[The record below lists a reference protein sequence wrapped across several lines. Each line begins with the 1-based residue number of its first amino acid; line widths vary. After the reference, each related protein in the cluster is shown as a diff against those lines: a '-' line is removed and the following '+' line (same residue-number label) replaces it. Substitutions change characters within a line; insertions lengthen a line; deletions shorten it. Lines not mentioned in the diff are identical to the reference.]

1 MIVRLGLMLAL
12 LFVDIFLLSGCHQ
25 GGEASSS
32 SSYEMAPKMNEA
44 VATEASADAAL
55 QDMSAEGG
63 SPPAPGRTAAEPV
76 QDATPK
82 PMRIYRATLRLQVD
96 APEEAAA
103 KARRIAE
110 RHGAW
115 LQTERQEREPYEHR
129 VYFEFR
135 VPPAQLDTVI
145 AQLVS
150 MANFVAQKDMNTDE
164 VGAQYADLSARLQ
177 QKKDVAAQYRQLLTR
192 AGSIKD
198 ILEVQEHIRHLQEE
212 IDATE
217 GQLRYLSRQVAHSTL
232 TVTFFRPME
241 GSRQPEAG
249 FWARLGTAFSNGWS
263 ALQALILAIVTAWG
277 IIVPIGLGVLI
288 YLRWNRRKRRE
299 AEAKRKAE
307 AKQGAGTDFA

>member
-1 MIVRLGLMLAL
+1 MFVRLGLMLAL
-12 LFVDIFLLSGCHQ
+12 IFLDILLLSGCHQ

-32 SSYEMAPKMNEA
+32 SSYEMSPKMDA
-44 VATEASADAAL
+44 PAATEASADAAVEN
-55 QDMSAEGG
+55 MSAEGG
-63 SPPAPGRTAAEPV
+63 SPPAPGQAPAELAPEAA
-76 QDATPK
+76 PK
-82 PMRIYRATLRLQVD
+82 SMRIYRATLRLQVD
-96 APEEAAA
+96 EPEKAAA
-103 KARRIAE
+103 QARRIAE

-145 AQLVS
+145 AQLVG
-150 MANFVAQKDMNTDE
+150 MANFVAQKELNTDE

-192 AGSIKD
+192 AGSIND
-198 ILEVQEHIRHLQEE
+198 ILEVQEHLRRLQEE

-241 GSRQPEAG
+241 GTREPEAG
-249 FWARLGTAFSNGWS
+249 FWARLSTAFYNGWS
-263 ALQALILAIVTAWG
+263 ALQGLILALVTAWG
-277 IIVPIGLGVLI
+277 VIVPIGIGVLI

-299 AEAKRKAE
+299 AEAKRKGD
-307 AKQGAGTDFA
+307 AKL